1 MAESNYMA
9 DPRIKGK
16 INKLNHLNNSNFKVT
31 WQRDKYVGRD
41 EEFDLFVQL
50 VYFFIFLM
58 NVSLA
63 QREA

>member
-1 MAESNYMA
+1 M
-9 DPRIKGK
+9 

-41 EEFDLFVQL
+41 EEFELFVQL